1 MTSNPSQQTQN
12 PAPTSSAP
20 AATSYASAAGATKK
34 PTAAPLNPTGS
45 NPPVVV
51 GSASLAQNGKP
62 SAAPPVNGRPSI
74 TPAIPAVASSTIA
87 RGNPVLNGA
96 SDHARKSSVT
106 INAPSSHIANGGPV
120 GGNKT
125 IPQFGFNESPAIAHS
140 TPQPAGSVPIPIP
153 GSKARVASPANSP
166 TPIPQIPQQS
176 GGQRAP
182 SNTQTPVTFGSF
194 TAENDPGR
202 HTKQPSVSHGTAQMG
217 QSPHARRD
225 SQASAHGEAVGHVG
239 PGHSRGGYQ
248 GQGRGGRGNYSGYN
262 NQPTAGFPPTR
273 PYANPGTGRGGMQP
287 YHNNRGGM
295 QQFPNSPRA
304 SPATAPAMPH
314 HGTPTMAPAALASV
328 QPQYY
333 APGMNMYPP
342 HQQQVNFPLNGSE
355 YPFKSFKKN
364 KGMRRDSEK
373 FSHHPRPP
381 NSSQK
386 HIGNEFPRARRQGKR
401 RDSGAQGHPD
411 LTGGL
416 QLLEYPDGA
425 PSPYNLPPNFAL
437 LRPNSSMLTP
447 SNQMNQPYSVGPPAM
462 DAYRGQMMMPGYGQ
476 YPQQQMPGYMAQPQQ
491 GAPPFH
497 QPFVP
502 SPYNQGQP
510 AATAMSRNPSQ
521 VSDRPA
527 SSTGQTQAPAIAQ
540 STLQQRPAQAAAPVV
555 VSSTFARPKKGTI
568 VIKDAH
574 GNLVDLSHM
583 KAPASPSP
591 SVQQSKTPPAIAT
604 TPTPP
609 PKSSTPSHARTESKV
624 GDKSMEQ
631 RRNEF
636 INAVRKQVETEGT
649 EEEAAKAAAEKL
661 AAEKAAAET
670 AAAEKAAAEKAAAE
684 KAAAEKAAAEKAA
697 AEKLAAEKKAAE
709 EAEAKAKIEAEA
721 KAKAEAEAK
730 AKAEAE
736 AKAKAEAEAK
746 AKVEAEAKAK
756 AEAEAQAK
764 AEAEAKTA
772 AEAEAAKK
780 STGTQE
786 TEDEEMERMIREMEE
801 EDARREKEQA
811 AISAKK
817 QAEREAAKAAAAK
830 QPTDEEL
837 RKQEREME
845 AREEERER
853 QRKAKESAGSAGSL
867 TDLLT
872 KKIDDLT
879 LSDKKEAEAA
889 AAVAKSAAAEKP
901 RSKPVPLHLAPINT
915 KPVEAPQPSAA
926 LQSLRSSRFLPGVEY
941 NIYPEGIASPNPAL
955 NSAVSKKGKVF
966 KYDAQFL
973 LQFQNVFTEQPSP
986 EFHQQVKTLIGDSD
1000 GSRSAS
1006 ARTPGAGSG
1015 RQGSRAG
1022 ASGGFPQQGAMGQF
1036 GSGSSKPLPAGTTS
1050 EQRFAMSQ
1058 GGAPRPAIGGPM
1070 AFGRPGGAFPGQMTR
1085 VPSSSAGGGI
1095 PNSPRQG
1102 SRRQPGGGGGGSK
1115 RGGDYKSDAQAAKVM
1130 PLTAGMELKPIQV
1143 TATGWKPTS
1152 IVGSPAPAVGPNG
1165 HMDPALVQR
1174 KVKAALNKMTPENFD
1189 KISDQILA
1197 IAGQSRNEQDGRTLR
1212 QVIQLTFE
1220 KATDEAHW
1228 ASMYAKFC
1236 KRMLEMMSPDIR
1248 DENILDK
1255 QGNVVSGGALFRKYL
1270 LNRCQEEFERGWKVD
1285 LPEPKEGA
1293 DKKTGE
1299 AALLSDEYYIA
1310 AAAKRRGLGLVQFI
1324 GELYKLG
1331 MLTERIMHECL
1342 RKLLEFQ
1349 GMPDE
1354 AEIESLSKL
1363 LRTVGSNLDS
1373 TDKGRPMMEAY
1384 FQRIASITELP
1395 ELPSRLKF
1403 MLMDV
1408 IDLRRKRWESKDTN
1422 KGPKTLEEVRAEAE
1436 AALAQKAAES
1446 ARSNQRGPGG
1456 RQQGGRGDS
1465 RNFSYSQPA
1474 PNQVGMDD
1482 LRRLKGTASRSAS
1495 QNVTF
1500 GPTSMFSSRSNSGR
1514 RALGGPGGAFGRGG
1528 EDSGASSR
1536 TGTPPTRDS
1545 ITHTNTFGLLAD
1557 TGDNPTSPPSTAAS
1571 PALPKATLDKAANDK

>member
-51 GSASLAQNGKP
+51 GSASLTQNGKP

-87 RGNPVLNGA
+87 RGNSVLNGA

-194 TAENDPGR
+194 TADHDR
-202 HTKQPSVSHGTAQMG
+202 HTKQPSVSHNTAQMG

-239 PGHSRGGYQ
+239 TGHGRGGYQ

-273 PYANPGTGRGGMQP
+273 QYANPNAGRGGMQP

-355 YPFKSFKKN
+355 YPSKSFKKN
-364 KGMRRDSEK
+364 KGMRRDSER

-386 HIGNEFPRARRQGKR
+386 HTGNEFPRARRQGKR
-401 RDSGAQGHPD
+401 RDSGADGHPD

-425 PSPYNLPPNFAL
+425 SSPYNLSPNFAL

-447 SNQMNQPYSVGPPAM
+447 SNQMNQPYGVGPPAM
-462 DAYRGQMMMPGYGQ
+462 DAYRAPMMVPGYPQ

-491 GAPPFH
+491 GAPSFH
-497 QPFVP
+497 PGYVP
-502 SPYNQGQP
+502 ATYNPGQP

-540 STLQQRPAQAAAPVV
+540 STLQQRPAQATPPVV
-555 VSSTFARPKKGTI
+555 VSSNFSRPKKGLI

-591 SVQQSKTPPAIAT
+591 SIQQSKTPPVIAT

-624 GDKSMEQ
+624 GDKSAEQ

-636 INAVRKQVETEGT
+636 MIAVRKQ
-649 EEEAAKAAAEKL
+649 
-661 AAEKAAAET
+661 
-670 AAAEKAAAEKAAAE
+670 
-684 KAAAEKAAAEKAA
+684 
-697 AEKLAAEKKAAE
+697 
-709 EAEAKAKIEAEA
+709 AKAKIEAEA
-721 KAKAEAEAK
+721 KVKAEAEAKAKAEAEAEAEAK

-736 AKAKAEAEAK
+736 AKAKA
-746 AKVEAEAKAK
+746 KVEAEAKAK
-756 AEAEAQAK
+756 AEAEAEAQAK
-764 AEAEAKTA
+764 AKASAEADAEAKTA

-780 STGTQE
+780 SAPRQE

-867 TDLLT
+867 ADLLT

-879 LSDKKEAEAA
+879 LSDKKETEAA
-889 AAVAKSAAAEKP
+889 AAGAKSAAAEKP

-955 NSAVSKKGKVF
+955 NSAVAKKGKVF

-1058 GGAPRPAIGGPM
+1058 GGAPRPAMGGPM

-1085 VPSSSAGGGI
+1085 APSSSAGGGL

-1102 SRRQPGGGGGGSK
+1102 SRRGPGGGGGGSK

-1143 TATGWKPTS
+1143 TASGWKPTS
-1152 IVGSPAPAVGPNG
+1152 IVGNPAASVGPNG

-1189 KISDQILA
+1189 KISDQILT

-1236 KRMLEMMSPDIR
+1236 KRMLEMMSPEIR

-1285 LPEPKEGA
+1285 LPEPKEGN

-1373 TDKGRPMMEAY
+1373 TDKGRPMME
-1384 FQRIASITELP
+1384 
-1395 ELPSRLKF
+1395 LPSRLKF

-1446 ARSNQRGPGG
+1446 ARSNQRGGPGG

-1514 RALGGPGGAFGRGG
+1514 RPLGGPGGAFGRGG

-1545 ITHTNTFGLLAD
+1545 VAHTNAFG
-1557 TGDNPTSPPSTAAS
+1557 
-1571 PALPKATLDKAANDK
+1571 